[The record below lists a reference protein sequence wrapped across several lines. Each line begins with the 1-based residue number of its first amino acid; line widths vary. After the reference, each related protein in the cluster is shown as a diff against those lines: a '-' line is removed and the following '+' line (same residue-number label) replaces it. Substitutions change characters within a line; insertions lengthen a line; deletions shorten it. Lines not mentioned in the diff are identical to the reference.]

1 MSSRPEQE
9 EPIEEIEEG
18 EIMSEE
24 EEFEDEDEDEEI
36 LLSDD
41 EYEINDDD
49 DEDNMDIAGLMTS
62 LLATPD
68 GDTVCSAIVNLCF
81 QLETQNKILIKMLSR
96 MHPQKSA

>member
-24 EEFEDEDEDEEI
+24 EEFEDEEI
-36 LLSDD
+36 TLTDD

-49 DEDNMDIAGLMTS
+49 DDEDNMDLAGLMTS

-68 GDTVCSAIVNLCF
+68 GDTVCSALVNLCF

>member
-1 MSSRPEQE
+1 
-9 EPIEEIEEG
+9 
-18 EIMSEE
+18 MSEE

-96 MHPQKSA
+96 MQPPKSA